1 MRNSR
6 FEKFKSTGKI
16 DDYLKYVKE
25 KKKDVELSLEK
36 KDGIKRGN
44 NCKNN

>member
-25 KKKDVELSLEK
+25 KKKDAELSLEK
-36 KDGIKRGN
+36 KDGIKRRN
-44 NCKNN
+44 NC